1 MSTGVK
7 RLRVGMA
14 ALAGLV
20 SMAAMLVA
28 PTATA
33 VPRAAESPDPKLTVT
48 SVTLGRST
56 VAVSGLNRV
65 AVPVTVKAG
74 YNSDDP
80 QDDDTLLNVFFKRTG
95 GVGPIRYMIA
105 GHLKRTAG
113 TLKNGTW
120 TGTVDVPSTA
130 NGTFKAYG
138 VLPGF
143 TLDGSDGSMTSETP
157 FDGPSIAVT
166 GYHLPRLG
174 VSVIPKVVP
183 FGSAYQLK
191 AAIWDSATGKPYG
204 TRIPLQVVNDNLC
217 VEYDAG
223 SRLTDA
229 AGILYTSFPAAAA
242 DSLNCVRVRGKF
254 FDTIG
259 LGFFPLRP
267 GIIAAVP
274 SRYVVP
280 INTIVP
286 VNGTVAGAPFRC
298 PVILQRLYGAT
309 QWRNASQDIVRQ
321 SGRFTVLAQP
331 SYRGNN
337 IYRAYFPTCGRYQ
350 AGVSK
355 TFVIRGT

>member
-1 MSTGVK
+1 MGI
-7 RLRVGMA
+7 A

-28 PTATA
+28 APMATA
-33 VPRAAESPDPKLTVT
+33 APMAAESPDPKLTVT
-48 SVTLGRST
+48 DVDLGRST
-56 VAVSGLNRV
+56 VAVSGLNRYV
-65 AVPVTVKAG
+65 VGVTVKAG

-80 QDDDTLLNVFFKRTG
+80 LDDDTLLNVFLKRTG
-95 GVGPIRYMIA
+95 GVGPIRHMIA

-130 NGTFKAYG
+130 NGTFKVYG

-143 TLDGSDGSMTSETP
+143 TLDGSDGSMTTETP

-166 GYHLPRLG
+166 GVHLPKLG
-174 VSVIPKVVP
+174 VSMIPKVVP
-183 FGSAYQLK
+183 FGSAYQVK

-229 AGILYTSFPAAAA
+229 AGTLVTSFPAAAA

-259 LGFFPLRP
+259 LGWFPLRP
-267 GIIAAVP
+267 GIIGATP
-274 SRYVVP
+274 SKTSVP

-350 AGVSK
+350 AGISK
-355 TFVIRGT
+355 SFVIRGT